1 MFRRPAWSAANIAP
15 PPLAGLAI
23 GMLMAV
29 LATVLR
35 AGCDPIL
42 GAQAPFLL
50 HIPAVVVASW
60 FGGLAAG
67 GAAAIPSAFLVD
79 FFFIE
84 PRYSLSSHSGDRSA
98 AMLLFVIVCL
108 GLAWQVGR
116 WRAIE
121 RALRLTRDRAARNAA
136 ELRAVV
142 EAVPAAVFA
151 TRQPGTTRGSHQ
163 PSGRGARR
171 GRGGPG
177 GRRSAPPRPIPPS
190 DGTAEIAPGDLPVE
204 RAAAT
209 GLEVR
214 SQEFSAIYDD
224 GSVRTLFGTGV
235 PLRDEF
241 GRVRGGVGAFLDI
254 SERKRAEA
262 VLHRYELLARHARD
276 IVLFIRSGDGRILEA
291 NAAAERAYGYT
302 RQELLERTIHALRP
316 EEDAG
321 AAQAQMAD
329 ADVGGHPFRGP
340 SPASGWSAVSRRGE
354 LAGDDSR
361 RRAGPDQR
369 DP

>member
-1 MFRRPAWSAANIAP
+1 
-15 PPLAGLAI
+15 
-23 GMLMAV
+23 MLMAV

-35 AGCDPIL
+35 ACCDPIL

-67 GAAAIPSAFLVD
+67 GAAAIPSALLVD

-121 RALRLTRDRAARNAA
+121 RAVRLTRDRAARNAA

-151 TRQPGTTRGSHQ
+151 TRQPGQ
-163 PSGRGARR
+163 PAAPINHLAEVLAGAVEAQED
-171 GRGGPG
+171 GAP
-177 GRRSAPPRPIPPS
+177 PPRPVRFLSS

-276 IVLFIRSGDGRILEA
+276 IVLFIRRRDGRILEA

-302 RQELLERTIHALRP
+302 RQELLERTAAARRGCGGRT
-316 EEDAG
+316 G
-321 AAQAQMAD
+321 AD
-329 ADVGGHPFRGP
+329 GRCRCGGHPLRGLP
-340 SPASGWSAVSRRGE
+340 PASGWSAVSRRGE

-361 RRAGPDQR
+361 RRASPDQR